1 MNKFQALA
9 ARVAETRKKFDQR
22 ADDLALRVDG
32 FDSRANEVFE
42 KHEAALTEAEGD
54 MKDLDD
60 ALRDMAGGN
69 NPPQGERGEE
79 GSAAS
84 STASFQPGG
93 DRG

>member
-1 MNKFQALA
+1 VNKFQALA

-22 ADDLALRVDG
+22 ADDLALRVDS

-42 KHEAALTEAEGD
+42 KHESALTQAEGD

-69 NPPQGERGEE
+69 NPPGERGEE

-84 STASFQPGG
+84 STATFQPGG